1 MIKQEFSELRRALG
15 YERLVIRRIF
25 HMYVSNENEV
35 IWQAEDDFQ
44 VLDEERQ
51 NRIRDILKELL
62 STSVTVKTH
71 PAEVEQNVPLYRVLT
86 GDSAEDPFFGAEP
99 DTSDNLNSESAE
111 QTADTL
117 LPRSIEELQKEVLE
131 GYAHTDPY
139 YALAA
144 ELIYDVPGKAEDK
157 QEMFDASD
165 ETYTAFLAGICPAKL
180 SPAALGYSDEAV
192 AQLERRWEIYKPI
205 VGFLYPSF
213 RDRSTDL
220 SEAVFYTKT
229 PREEPVLYR
238 IFSVREEDIPET
250 KNEKKENLAE
260 LLSEAELSIE
270 EAAAV
275 TESIQEMAEENPES
289 TLGRQEI
296 VHILQENTEAD
307 TEVLTESYEEVIRQ
321 EIPVTVAAEKKIKI
335 KTESCEVSIQ
345 TDHAELIREEILDG
359 VRYICVPA
367 DGAVTVN
374 GIHTVNRQQMQTE

>member
-44 VLDEERQ
+44 VLEEERQ

-62 STSVTVKTH
+62 STAVTVKTH
-71 PAEVEQNVPLYRVLT
+71 PAEVEQNLPLYRILAGET
-86 GDSAEDPFFGAEP
+86 FAGTDAWIP
-99 DTSDNLNSESAE
+99 DDVPDD
-111 QTADTL
+111 ADTDM
-117 LPRSIEELQKEVLE
+117 PPQSIEELQKAVLE
-131 GYAHTDPY
+131 GYTHTDPY

-144 ELIYDVPGKAEDK
+144 EIIYDVPGKAEDK
-157 QEMFDASD
+157 EEMFDASD

-180 SPAALGYSDEAV
+180 SKAALGYSDQEV
-192 AQLERRWEIYKPI
+192 GQLERRWEIYKPA

-213 RDRSTDL
+213 RDRAADL
-220 SEAVFYTKT
+220 SEAVFYTKA
-229 PREEPVLYR
+229 PKEEPVLYR
-238 IFSVREEDIPET
+238 IFAVREEDIPET

-260 LLSEAELSIE
+260 LLSEAELSVE

-275 TESIQEMAEENPES
+275 TESIREMAEENPES
-289 TLGRQEI
+289 ILGPQEI
-296 VHILQENTEAD
+296 THILRENTQAD
-307 TEVLTESYEEVIRQ
+307 TAELQESYEEVMRQ
-321 EIPVTVAAEKKIKI
+321 EIPMTVAAEKKIKI
-335 KTESCEVSIQ
+335 KTESCEVHIS

-367 DGAVTVN
+367 DGTVTVN
-374 GIHTVNRQQMQTE
+374 GIHTVNRLNRQERAETESE